1 MSNHFPVGLGSME
14 SCDQEMRPKHILF
27 LLLGLL
33 GWSGATF
40 ARTPNTGLGPFEV
53 RTHYPLTHQFLAVHP
68 ESPETLPRGTA
79 RLSYGYATANSF
91 YNTQAPS
98 KQITTTEFKRGLTI
112 ADFLDE
118 NGNTVRGFS
127 LYLDVETQ
135 RHTLDWRYGLTNSL
149 ELSLRMPFLTFDG
162 GFMDP
167 YIEKVHD
174 MIGVSNSSI
183 GGGWRAYSPRNT
195 YAFYVVKDG
204 AFLYASEETFT
215 HVAGEPS
222 AGLKWSFIKGGELL
236 PAISLKLEYKVG
248 NTDRTGI
255 KQFIRSGGNDWG
267 HYLLFSKGFGSWLA
281 YFGDGTTRIDKN
293 NGLVSSLRHR
303 FIALEHRWS
312 ENFSL
317 VYQQMSQTSVF
328 PKTSA
333 TLRVQE
339 ANVVGVQEQ
348 RNFALTIPTSVIA
361 MGAKMRWGT
370 QLHWDVGFIQDY
382 SNFQNETDF
391 VLFTELGWQW

>member
-14 SCDQEMRPKHILF
+14 SCDQEMKPKHILF

-149 ELSLRMPFLTFDG
+149 ELSLRMPFLTFNG

-222 AGLKWSFIKGGELL
+222 AGLKWNFIKGGELL

-293 NGLVSSLRHR
+293 NGLASSLRHR

-312 ENFSL
+312 EDFSL

-339 ANVVGVQEQ
+339 PNVVGVQQQ